1 MHEIFSWFSTSPGFM
16 PHGMCYLW
24 QPEGWGQESDKEKA
38 YAAGFDQHLRKP
50 VDPATVLEALAK
62 L

>member
-1 MHEIFSWFSTSPGFM
+1 MRSSLGFQ
-16 PHGMCYLW
+16 PPRASCLTACVTCGN
-24 QPEGWGQESDKEKA
+24 PEGWGQESDKEKA